1 MVTIHTADSVAA
13 GVAACRLISSNVAP
27 KPRMLS
33 VRVDYV
39 LRSLQLPSWVVK
51 RDGAR
56 TLLISL
62 SAPQLPGSARKNSEH
77 D

>member
-1 MVTIHTADSVAA
+1 MPIVNEATLHTAGSAASRRPAA
-13 GVAACRLISSNVAP
+13 GLTTCSGIRYYL
-27 KPRMLS
+27 LS
-33 VRVDYV
+33 WG
-39 LRSLQLPSWVVK
+39 LPSWVVK

-62 SAPQLPGSARKNSEH
+62 SAPQLPGSTRKNSER